1 MATEIKCPEC
11 GHVFEPTDLI
21 RDEIQ
26 KEVNSK
32 AEEWKK
38 KKEKELEESLRK
50 NISSDFETQL
60 RMLKEANKDNEEKL
74 KLARQK
80 EADFLRKEQELK
92 NKEAEIELTVQRQL
106 QKTGKNLQKT
116 SGK

>member
-1 MATEIKCPEC
+1 MSRFFYFVDLKQRNINGNRNKMPEC
-11 GHVFEPTDLI
+11 GHEFEPTDLI

-50 NISSDFETQL
+50 NISSDFETKL
-60 RMLKEANKDNEEKL
+60 RLLEENN
-74 KLARQK
+74 
-80 EADFLRKEQELK
+80 KEQ
-92 NKEAEIELTVQRQL
+92 RR
-106 QKTGKNLQKT
+106 KTKT
-116 SGK
+116 FPAKRN